1 MNRKSLVIA
10 FVLLSAI
17 LLVSPLIGTV
27 AAHNTE
33 RHNDKFQT
41 YEVKATYSFVN
52 VILADHKYYPS
63 AENVKKLV
71 INWDQTLLTCEIKVG
86 EMTYTLGRD
95 FTFTSSKAVIVFYD
109 PVFDPT
115 TDPTKLYPISYR
127 SFSYRVDY
135 KYDFS
140 AVPGGLDGTIR
151 MRATGKDDVTSV
163 RSLAGTGDFRNVE
176 IKATKI
182 SAGDTFDPVTF
193 VVGYVH
199 EGCVSGW
206 PCVVP
211 ASDTYHEVTYDELT
225 ALCLTAGLR
234 RNPYPAPPVPTVV
247 GPDAN
252 GMLYVYSGSEYYV
265 GTITIGEEVYQIVAC
280 TTFDMTLNVVTGDGQ
295 MVYQAPHYFGD
306 LGKMH
311 NGFVGVCTVDLYG
324 YGTAGYYFTATWVL
338 QGFGRF
344 NHQSLVLTQDSS
356 ISEVATGYC
365 VVRMDRCK

>member
-1 MNRKSLVIA
+1 VIEVNRKSLVVA

-27 AAHNTE
+27 AAHNTD
-33 RHNDKFQT
+33 RHDDKFQT
-41 YEVKATYSFVN
+41 YGATATYSFLDVM
-52 VILADHKYYPS
+52 LADHKYYPS

-71 INWDQTLLTCEIKVG
+71 ISWDETFLTSEITVG
-86 EMTYTLGRD
+86 ETTYTLGKD
-95 FTFTSSKAVIVFYD
+95 FTFTGHAELVFFD

-115 TDPTKLYPISYR
+115 TDPTKLFPIEYR
-127 SFSYRVDY
+127 AFRMRGDY

-140 AVPGGLDGTIR
+140 AFPGGLDGTIR
-151 MRATGKDDVTSV
+151 MQAIGKDDVTSI
-163 RSLAGTGDFRNVE
+163 RSLWGTGDFRNVH
-176 IKATKI
+176 IRATKT
-182 SAGDTFDPVTF
+182 SDTFDPVSF
-193 VVGYVH
+193 VAGYVH

-211 ASDTYHEVTYDELT
+211 ASDTYHQVTYDELT

-247 GPDAN
+247 GPDEN
-252 GMLYVYSGSEYYV
+252 GMLIVHDSEYYV
-265 GTITIGEEVYQIVAC
+265 GTITIGDEVYQIVAC

-356 ISEVATGYC
+356 LSEVATGYC